1 MIASNQPA
9 DDVEALKLVPAD
21 MLDRLPTYAG
31 EVLGLNE
38 RLARY
43 VQFVA
48 SLERQNQARPARSS
62 RPRCLQPPSLCGRIV
77 QQPPPPQS
85 LLCPLVSPPIAA
97 CDRI

>member
-48 SLERQNQARPARSS
+48 SLERQTRRGQHARAVTAAFSL
-62 RPRCLQPPSLCGRIV
+62 PRCAGG
-77 QQPPPPQS
+77 
-85 LLCPLVSPPIAA
+85 
-97 CDRI
+97 

>member
-1 MIASNQPA
+1 MDTAPTRPAIMSLEPAS
-9 DDVEALKLVPAD
+9 DVEALKLVPAD

-48 SLERQNQARPARSS
+48 SLERQNQASTFDPRPA
-62 RPRCLQPPSLCGRIV
+62 
-77 QQPPPPQS
+77 
-85 LLCPLVSPPIAA
+85 
-97 CDRI
+97 

>member
-1 MIASNQPA
+1 MDTAPTRPAITSLEPAS
-9 DDVEALKLVPAD
+9 DVEALKLVPAD

-48 SLERQNQARPARSS
+48 SLERQNQASTLDPLPA
-62 RPRCLQPPSLCGRIV
+62 
-77 QQPPPPQS
+77 
-85 LLCPLVSPPIAA
+85 
-97 CDRI
+97 